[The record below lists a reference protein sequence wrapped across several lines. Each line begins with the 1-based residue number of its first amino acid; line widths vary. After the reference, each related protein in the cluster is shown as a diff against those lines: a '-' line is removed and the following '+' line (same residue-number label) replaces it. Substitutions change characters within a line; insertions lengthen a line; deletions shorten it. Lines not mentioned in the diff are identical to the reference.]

1 MLTVFAIPKPFAGH
15 VGVIQQNA
23 VRSWLA
29 LRPDCQVLLCGDEP
43 GSAQAAREL
52 GVERLPD
59 VDTNEF
65 GTPLLS
71 SVFESVERRADHD
84 LLCYAN
90 ADIVFFD
97 DLLDVVR
104 AVASQHPRFLLAGGA
119 LDLDVTRELA
129 FDAAGV
135 RDLEARAREEG
146 TLRGRLW
153 IDFFVFP
160 RGSIGRLPDFAVGRP
175 SWDNWLIWR
184 ARSLRMPVVDVT
196 AAATVV
202 HQSHEYGHVE
212 RSRGSRWEGPEGD
225 ANFELVRWEERC
237 FSLDNATHV
246 ARPGGVLARKP
257 TTLQNRL
264 RVELIRHDWA
274 MPLVGVLDRGYLWLR
289 RLSGAT

>member
-1 MLTVFAIPKPFAGH
+1 MLTVFAVPKPFAGH
-15 VGVIQQNA
+15 IGVIQRNA
-23 VRSWLA
+23 VRSWRA
-29 LRPDCQVLLCGDEP
+29 LHPECQILLCGDEA
-43 GSAQAAREL
+43 GSAEAAFEL
-52 GVERLPD
+52 GVERLLD

-71 SVFESVERRADHD
+71 SVFASVEMRADHD
-84 LLCYAN
+84 LLCYVN
-90 ADIVFFD
+90 ADIIFFD

-104 AVASQHPRFLLAGGA
+104 AVASQYGRFLLAGGA
-119 LDLDVTRELA
+119 VDLDVTRELA
-129 FDAAGV
+129 LDDVEA
-135 RDLEARAREEG
+135 RDLEARARKEG

-175 SWDNWLIWR
+175 SWDNWMIWR

-196 AAATVV
+196 DAATVI
-202 HQSHEYGHVE
+202 HQSHAYGHVQQA
-212 RSRGSRWEGPEGD
+212 RGSRWEGPEGD

-246 ARPGGVLARKP
+246 ALPGGVLAPKQ

-264 RVELIRHDWA
+264 RTELVRHDRI
-274 MPLVGVLDRGYLWLR
+274 MPLVGVLDRGYRWLR
-289 RLSGAT
+289 RV

>member
-1 MLTVFAIPKPFAGH
+1 VLTVFAIPKPFVGH
-15 VGVIQQNA
+15 VGVIQRNA

-29 LRPDCQVLLCGDEP
+29 LRPDCQIILCGDEP
-43 GSAQAAREL
+43 GCGDVARGL
-52 GVERLPD
+52 GTEWIPNVE
-59 VDTNEF
+59 TNEF

-71 SVFESVERRADHD
+71 SVFASAEAQARHD

-90 ADIVFFD
+90 ADIILFD

-104 AVASQHPRFLLAGGA
+104 AVASQYGRFLLAGGA
-119 LDLDVTRELA
+119 VDLDVTRELA
-129 FDAAGV
+129 LDDVEA
-135 RDLEARAREEG
+135 RDLEARARKEG

-175 SWDNWLIWR
+175 SWDNWMIWR

-196 AAATVV
+196 DAATVI
-202 HQSHEYGHVE
+202 HQSHAYGHVQQA
-212 RSRGSRWEGPEGD
+212 RGPRWEGPEGD

-246 ARPGGVLARKP
+246 ALPGGVLAPKQ

-264 RVELIRHDWA
+264 RTELVRHDRI
-274 MPLVGVLDRGYLWLR
+274 MPLVGVLDRGYRWLR
-289 RLSGAT
+289 RV

>member
-1 MLTVFAIPKPFAGH
+1 VLTVFAIPKPFVGH
-15 VGVIQQNA
+15 VGVIQRNA

-43 GSAQAAREL
+43 GSAEAAREL

-59 VDTNEF
+59 VDRNEF

-71 SVFESVERRADHD
+71 SVFESAELRAEHD

-90 ADIVFFD
+90 ADVVFFD

-104 AVASQHPRFLLAGGA
+104 AVASQHRRFLLAGGA

-129 FDAAGV
+129 FDDVGV
-135 RDLEARAREEG
+135 RDLGARAREEG

-196 AAATVV
+196 GAATVI
-202 HQSHEYGHVE
+202 HQSHEYGHVQQA
-212 RSRGSRWEGPEGD
+212 RGSRWEGPEGD

-246 ARPGGVLARKP
+246 ARRGGVLAPKP

-264 RVELIRHDWA
+264 RTELIRHDRA
-274 MPLVGVLDRGYLWLR
+274 MPLVVVLDRGYQWLR
-289 RLSGAT
+289 RLSATA